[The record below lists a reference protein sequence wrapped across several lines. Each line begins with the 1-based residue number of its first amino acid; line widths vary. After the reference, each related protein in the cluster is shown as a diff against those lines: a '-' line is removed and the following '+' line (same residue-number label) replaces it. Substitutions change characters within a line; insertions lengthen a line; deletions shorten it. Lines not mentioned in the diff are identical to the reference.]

1 MGCQVSPSS
10 FCYTGTTGNLPGVS
24 TLAPLVNWIQIVLE
38 MSSDSTWSN
47 VLHATGLSRRK
58 LAGDHFFIHGDIL
71 FPASKQIETRRPVLA
86 TPGNVA
92 MGNAWLPSPSS
103 ATQSQFVTTRPTL
116 RGSWPTLLQYL
127 LSTTA
132 TGAFDYTTTSTQKIN
147 GLGSFARLLAH
158 MTSSTFAMSTNYL
171 CQSSP
176 MLATS
181 SQCSGHFC

>member
-1 MGCQVSPSS
+1 MGSHFSPPY
-10 FCYTGTTGNLPGVS
+10 FCFPGTTGNLPGVS

-86 TPGNVA
+86 IPGNVA

-103 ATQSQFVTTRPTL
+103 ETQSQFGTTRPTL

-127 LSTTA
+127 LFTTG
-132 TGAFDYTTTSTQKIN
+132 TGAFDFTMTLPRTAHGWQS
-147 GLGSFARLLAH
+147 SARLLVYL
-158 MTSSTFAMSTNYL
+158 TGLTFVMSTSFP
-171 CQSSP
+171 CPSSAV
-176 MLATS
+176 LSTC